1 MINKITNLTPKRTIF
16 PFVAAGFMAL
26 TGCKL
31 YSLKAREYCI
41 DNNKTQ
47 AEYEQ
52 INITNKTARI
62 DGQAKLDSL
71 IFRDIFNGTQAA
83 NDSAAIADFNEISRN
98 RLYNENYEQFLKEN
112 DVTIDTYDFVTSK
125 HINKEER
132 QFEADLFL
140 YNRLFEKYNLKTPE
154 ITKKLNQ
161 AASFLY
167 PYNEC
172 IVFDAYKDID
182 EHELKGQYTFKNNRE
197 AFDFAVNALKK
208 LLSERGYER
217 NGNNEWI
224 K

>member
-1 MINKITNLTPKRTIF
+1 MINKISITTPKKIF
-16 PFVAAGFMAL
+16 PLVAAGFMAL

-52 INITNKTARI
+52 INITNKTAPI

-71 IFRDIFNGTQAA
+71 VFRDIFNGTQAA
-83 NDSAAIADFNEISRN
+83 NDSSAINDFNKIAQN
-98 RLYNENYEQFLKEN
+98 RLYTENYEKFLKEN
-112 DVTIDTYDFVTSK
+112 DIPIEIYEYVTSK
-125 HINKEER
+125 FNTKESK

-154 ITKKLNQ
+154 VTGKLNQ

-172 IVFDAYKDID
+172 VVFDAYEKCANIKD
-182 EHELKGQYTFKNNRE
+182 E
-197 AFDFAVNALKK
+197 
-208 LLSERGYER
+208 
-217 NGNNEWI
+217 
-224 K
+224 